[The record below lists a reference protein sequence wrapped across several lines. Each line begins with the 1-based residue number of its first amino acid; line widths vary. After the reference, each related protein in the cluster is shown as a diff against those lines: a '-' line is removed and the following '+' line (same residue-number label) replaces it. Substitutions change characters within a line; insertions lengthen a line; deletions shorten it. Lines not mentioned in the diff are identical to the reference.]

1 MTAFIAFLHEKQ
13 SVHVNVIREKID
25 LNIDETFAIFQK
37 FVKFQDQ
44 FFKKLIKSLTTHK
57 NCDYTINIKNNESF
71 YDFLYNLS
79 NTKLIALREYFDDV
93 LAKN

>member
-1 MTAFIAFLHEKQ
+1 MIAFITLSHEKR
-13 SVHVNVIREKID
+13 SVYVNAIREKID
-25 LNIDETFAIFQK
+25 SNINETFAISQK
-37 FVKFQDQ
+37 FVKFQNQ

-57 NCDYTINIKNNESF
+57 NCDHAIDIKNNEFF

-79 NTKLIALREYFDDV
+79 NTKLIALCEYLDDV